1 MAVIARF
8 PSPQRQPKVNP
19 LGVALTLHTEMEAT
33 EHEDDLGWVRW
44 MFQSIR
50 IRCEAVVFE
59 TQVTDRNGIIADWQ
73 TFTGGVWHTA
83 VAPSLLAAWRAAEA
97 NDLPALLAVSESL
110 SRLLPDA
117 ERERS
122 AIAGDLLLRA
132 TQGALHQGIL
142 GRLRQELS
150 QSRAD
155 SHLAVVWAAVAVLF
169 QMPPADM
176 ITEYLR
182 EEWLTALR
190 EHPQP
195 HEPQGPLSFPAMALR
210 ALRENGVLGIGG

>member
-1 MAVIARF
+1 M
-8 PSPQRQPKVNP
+8 
-19 LGVALTLHTEMEAT
+19 GVALALHSEAT
-33 EHEDDLGWVRW
+33 ETGHEDDLAWVRW

-59 TQVTDRNGIIADWQ
+59 TQVTDRNGIITDWQ
-73 TFTGGVWHTA
+73 TFAGGVWHSA
-83 VAPSLLAAWRAAEA
+83 LAPSLLAAWKAATA
-97 NDLPALLAVSESL
+97 NDLPGLLAVSESL
-110 SRLLPDA
+110 SRLLPEA

-122 AIAGDLLLRA
+122 AAAGDLLLRA

-150 QSRAD
+150 HSRTDA
-155 SHLAVVWAAVAVLF
+155 HLAVVWAAVSVLF

-176 ITEYLR
+176 ISEYLR

-195 HEPQGPLSFPAMALR
+195 NEPQGPLSFSGMALR